1 MDRKIEKK
9 RWTPKKIASIAAGV
23 VLGVFIIYQFGFSD
37 KSSRLNVDRE
47 RLVISTVNNG
57 DFQEFIP
64 VIGIVIPIKTIYLDA
79 IEGGSVEHLFL
90 EAGNFVNKGDPI
102 LKLANTNLLL
112 DIMYREAELFQQ
124 SNNLRNTSLAMEQ
137 NRLAL
142 RAQIL
147 DLDYQIK
154 QSKREYT
161 NMSDLIA
168 KNENLIAIQKYEAS
182 RDEYEYLLSKRD
194 LTLQSHQQDSIFRE
208 IQLGQLETS
217 LLRMEANLEIVKQNL
232 DNLVLKAPV
241 SGQLTSLNAEIGESK
256 NRGERLGQIDVLDGF
271 KLRVS
276 VDEYYISRVSIGQT
290 GTFNFAGD
298 RYQLAVLKVYPEVL
312 NGRFEVDMEFVSE
325 EPEGIRRGQSQHI
338 RLELGDP
345 SEALL
350 LARGGFFQKTGGQ
363 WVYLLDK
370 SGEFAVRQSIR
381 LGRQNS
387 DVFEVLEGLNPGDQ
401 VITSSYD
408 TFGDI
413 DKLMLG
419 DS

>member
-9 RWTPKKIASIAAGV
+9 RWTPKKLTGIAGGV
-23 VLGVFIIYQFGFSD
+23 IVGVLIIYQIGFSD
-37 KSSRLNVDRE
+37 KSSRLNVERQ
-47 RLVISTVNNG
+47 RLVISTVKRG

-64 VIGIVIPIKTIYLDA
+64 VIGTVIPIKTIYLDA

-90 EAGNFVNKGDPI
+90 EAGSYVNKSDPI
-102 LKLANTNLLL
+102 LRLANTNLLL

-124 SNNLRNTSLAMEQ
+124 SNNLRNTRLAMEE

-142 RAQIL
+142 KAQLIE
-147 DLDYQIK
+147 LDYRIK
-154 QSKREYT
+154 QSKRNYDTQAELAEK
-161 NMSDLIA
+161 SLIA
-168 KNENLIAIQKYEAS
+168 QQQFEAAQ
-182 RDEYEYLLSKRD
+182 DEYDYLLQTRD
-194 LTLQSHQQDSIFRE
+194 LTMESHQQDSTFRE
-208 IQLGQLETS
+208 VQLEQLEES
-217 LLRMEANLEIVKQNL
+217 LVRMEANLNIVKQNL
-232 DNLVLKAPV
+232 DNLTIKAPV

-271 KLRVS
+271 KLRVNI
-276 VDEYYISRVSIGQT
+276 DEYYISRVSIGQT
-290 GTFNFAGD
+290 GTFTFAGD
-298 RYQLAVLKVYPEVL
+298 QYKLAVKKVYPEVL
-312 NGRFEVDMEFVSE
+312 NGRFEVDMEFVGE

-363 WVYLLDK
+363 WVYLLDE
-370 SGEFAVRQSIR
+370 SGNFAVKQPIR
-381 LGRQNS
+381 LGRQNT
-387 DVFEVLEGLNPGDQ
+387 DVFEVLEGLNPSDQ

-413 DKLMLG
+413 DKLVIG
-419 DS
+419 E

>member
-1 MDRKIEKK
+1 
-9 RWTPKKIASIAAGV
+9 
-23 VLGVFIIYQFGFSD
+23 
-37 KSSRLNVDRE
+37 
-47 RLVISTVNNG
+47 
-57 DFQEFIP
+57 
-64 VIGIVIPIKTIYLDA
+64 
-79 IEGGSVEHLFL
+79 
-90 EAGNFVNKGDPI
+90 
-102 LKLANTNLLL
+102 
-112 DIMYREAELFQQ
+112 MYREAELFQQ

-154 QSKREYT
+154 QSKRDYA
-161 NMSDLIA
+161 NISDLI
-168 KNENLIAIQKYEAS
+168 KRNENLIATQKYEAA

-194 LTLQSHQQDSIFRE
+194 LTLQSHVQDSIFRNV
-208 IQLGQLETS
+208 QLEQLETS

-271 KLRVS
+271 KIRVS
-276 VDEYYISRVSIGQT
+276 VDEYYISRVSLGQT
-290 GTFNFAGD
+290 GSFNFAGD

-312 NGRFEVDMEFVSE
+312 NGRFEVDMEFVGE
-325 EPEGIRRGQSQHI
+325 EPVGIRRGQSQHI

-363 WVYLLDK
+363 WVYLLDN

-413 DKLMLG
+413 EKLLLG